1 MLYII
6 LISLLKIPLW
16 LLMRPKICGH
26 KENLRMKG
34 GVIFVCNHRAL
45 MDPVKLAVICP
56 RIIHFMAK
64 KELFDT
70 KLGSIFFKSLF
81 VFPVSR
87 KTADIKSVK
96 NAIKLLEKGK
106 AFGIYPEGKRAV
118 TDNIDDIEKGTAF
131 IAAKSGAPIVPI
143 YLKEAKHRL
152 SRVEVMV
159 GEVITVESASAV
171 RPDMKPVEAVTEAIR
186 SSLEEL
192 GLEMRKK

>member
-6 LISLLKIPLW
+6 FVILLKIPLC
-16 LLMRPKICGH
+16 LVLRPKRYGH
-26 KENLRMKG
+26 KENLRIKG

-45 MDPVKLAVICP
+45 MDPVKLALISP

-70 KLGSIFFKSLF
+70 KIGSFFFKSLF

-87 KTADIKSVK
+87 KTADIKSVR

-118 TDNIDDIEKGTAF
+118 TDSIDEIEKGTAF
-131 IAAKSGAPIVPI
+131 IAAKSGAPIVPV

-152 SRVEVMV
+152 SRVEAMV
-159 GEVITVESASAV
+159 GEVITAESASAA
-171 RPDMKPVEAVTEAIR
+171 RPEMRPVEAVTEAIR

-192 GLEMRKK
+192 ELEMRKR

>member
-1 MLYII
+1 M
-6 LISLLKIPLW
+6 
-16 LLMRPKICGH
+16 
-26 KENLRMKG
+26 
-34 GVIFVCNHRAL
+34 
-45 MDPVKLAVICP
+45 
-56 RIIHFMAK
+56 
-64 KELFDT
+64 
-70 KLGSIFFKSLF
+70 
-81 VFPVSR
+81 
-87 KTADIKSVK
+87 
-96 NAIKLLEKGK
+96 
-106 AFGIYPEGKRAV
+106 

-143 YLKEAKHRL
+143 YLKEAKHRF